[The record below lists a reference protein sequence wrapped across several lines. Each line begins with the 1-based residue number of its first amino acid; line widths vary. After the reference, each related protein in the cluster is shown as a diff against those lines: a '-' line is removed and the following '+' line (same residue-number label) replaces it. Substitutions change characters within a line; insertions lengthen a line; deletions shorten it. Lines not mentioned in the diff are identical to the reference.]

1 MVGRKTKNVYC
12 ASFSF
17 LYLIV
22 VDEEMDRESKR
33 VSLAYLTSLKRMR
46 KPPPV
51 PTPEILDLRWMQELE
66 DEEDEDEEDEEYI
79 EAAIVIS

>member
-1 MVGRKTKNVYC
+1 MYC

-17 LYLIV
+17 LFLIV

-33 VSLAYLTSLKRMR
+33 VSLAYLTSLKRQR

-66 DEEDEDEEDEEYI
+66 DEEEDEEDEEYI